1 VDTPPDGADRRPP
14 IPEPR
19 QRWRL
24 TFARAAHDDGT
35 AAIGREYSA
44 MWEAALAASGLP
56 VVTNE
61 SGRPRMAL
69 AAPLPAGM
77 GADEERADVWLTE
90 RLPAWQ
96 VRACLIP
103 HLPDGHTLVWLE
115 DMWLGAPAL
124 PGRVAAADYR
134 AGLGGS
140 VDITAVAAAA
150 RRLLESEKLPRERA
164 KAGGVRSYDLRP
176 LLVSVAVGSVDA
188 RPVLRIRTRIHP
200 ELGRGRPE
208 EVIAA
213 LCEELGSA
221 LEVESIARER
231 VVLSDELEA

>member
-1 VDTPPDGADRRPP
+1 VDTPSDGADRRPP
-14 IPEPR
+14 VPEPR

-24 TFARAAHDDGT
+24 TYARAARDDVT
-35 AAIGREYSA
+35 AAVGREYSA

-61 SGRPRMAL
+61 SSRPRMAL

-77 GADEERADVWLTE
+77 GADAERADIWLTE
-90 RLPAWQ
+90 RLPAWR
-96 VRACLIP
+96 VRECLVP

-115 DMWLGAPAL
+115 DVWLGAPAL
-124 PGRVAAADYR
+124 PGRVAAADFR
-134 AGLGGS
+134 AGLGEP
-140 VDITAVAAAA
+140 VDVAAVAVAA
-150 RRLLESEKLPRERA
+150 RRLLESDQLPRERA
-164 KAGGVRSYDLRP
+164 KAGGVRTYDLRP
-176 LLVSVAVGSVDA
+176 LLVSLAVDSVDA

-200 ELGRGRPE
+200 ELGSGRPE

-221 LEVESIARER
+221 IEVQSIARER
-231 VVLSDELEA
+231 VVLTDELDG